1 MSELITLSNIVG
13 IDIGNLTSIG
23 YSNLNVSNV
32 ESRVKEA
39 TRLDELGDGEIFKF
53 GSKVL
58 VTNSGTFENDQVKF
72 KKNNFLTL
80 LNLAIAKVTDRDNVY
95 IVIGIPAGQYSDL
108 RNEMKD
114 FILSNNQNEIRL
126 GSSYDNL
133 NKVRNITIEDVFIAP
148 EGYGLKTESKVIEK
162 CKENIKTYVLDIGGG
177 TTDIAI
183 FGPGFRFLTGD
194 SIKFG
199 LLDLY
204 KETRKLINRKFNVS
218 VSLED
223 AKKYLDGELKLLDD
237 NFEMKYRK
245 PLIEKNTNNI
255 ISDFNLEYPDAK
267 TSNIIL
273 TGGGSKRMY
282 ELFKNKYPQ
291 TILVDDIELNAR
303 SFYKI
308 GVKKWIK

>member
-23 YSNLNVSNV
+23 YSNLNEFIV

-53 GSKVL
+53 SSKVL

-80 LNLAIAKVTDRDNVY
+80 LNLAISKVTDRDNVY
-95 IVIGIPAGQYSDL
+95 VVIGIPAGQYSDL
-108 RNEMKD
+108 RNEMRD
-114 FILSNNQNEIRL
+114 FILSNNQNEVRL

-133 NKVRNITIEDVFIAP
+133 NKVRDITIEDVFIAP
-148 EGYGLKTESKVIEK
+148 EGYGLKTETKVIEK
-162 CKENIKTYVLDIGGG
+162 CKESIKTYVLDIGGG

-183 FGPGFRFLTGD
+183 FGPEFRFLTGD

-245 PLIEKNTNNI
+245 SLIEKTTNNI

-291 TILVDDIELNAR
+291 AILVDDIELNAR